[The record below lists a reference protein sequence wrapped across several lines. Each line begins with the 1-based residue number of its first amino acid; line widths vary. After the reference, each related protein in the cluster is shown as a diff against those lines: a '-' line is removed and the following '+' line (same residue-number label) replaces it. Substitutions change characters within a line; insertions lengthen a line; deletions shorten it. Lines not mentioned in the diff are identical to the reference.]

1 MATTHI
7 SAKHIKNLAQLPEK
21 LIIGRAYFIDDEHY
35 IVIDHGNGPVIYGN
49 KAGAQGQPGE
59 PIPILQ
65 AQIDSLTEASFK
77 HLALIMQIDDR
88 TREKEKSIENDI
100 DEEAL
105 TRLQRDRAL
114 QENIS
119 VVDSRRVENLQDIYE
134 QFSKISQAQIQ
145 LANLTQTLAENL
157 QATENIFLNFLIEN
171 EKYNRVV
178 PIQTVDTLSVEGY
191 TWDIAADNATA
202 NDGTLIFT
210 IKS

>member
-1 MATTHI
+1 MAVTHI
-7 SAKHIKNLAQLPEK
+7 SAKHINSLAQLPKK
-21 LIIGRAYFIDDEHY
+21 LIIGRAYFVDDEHY

-49 KAGAQGQPGE
+49 KAGVQGQPGE

-65 AQIDSLTEASFK
+65 AQIDSLTEASLK

-88 TREKEKSIENDI
+88 ARANEKSILKDI
-100 DEEAL
+100 DEEAA
-105 TRLQRDRAL
+105 TRTQRDESL

-119 VVDSRRVENLQDIYE
+119 VVDTRRAENLQDIYA

-171 EKYNRVV
+171 EKNNRVV
-178 PIQTVDTLSVEGY
+178 PLQTVDTLSVEGY

-202 NDGTLIFT
+202 TDGTLIFT